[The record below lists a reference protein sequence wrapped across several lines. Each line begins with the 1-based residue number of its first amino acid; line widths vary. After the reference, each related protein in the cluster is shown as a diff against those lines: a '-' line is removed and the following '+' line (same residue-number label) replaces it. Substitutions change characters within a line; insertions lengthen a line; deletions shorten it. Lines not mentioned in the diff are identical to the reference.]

1 MEDWSKYTDIIEL
14 EHPEPKTHPRM
25 SAAGRA
31 SQFAA
36 FAALT
41 GYDAMIN
48 ETSRQVNEAG
58 RDAQDECFDEF

>member
-1 MEDWSKYTDIIEL
+1 MEDWSKYADIIEL

-58 RDAQDECFDEF
+58 RDAQDEYFDEF